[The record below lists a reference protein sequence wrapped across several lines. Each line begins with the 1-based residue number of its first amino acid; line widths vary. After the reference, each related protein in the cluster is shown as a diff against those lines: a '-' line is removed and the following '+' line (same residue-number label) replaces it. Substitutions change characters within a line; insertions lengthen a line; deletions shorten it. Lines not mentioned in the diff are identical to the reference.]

1 MKALVHHNF
10 FMKTAAET
18 ILYFFA
24 FLPSIKKIVIKD
36 DLDLNG
42 IFRLIGGEFSHSD
55 SEILG
60 TTIIVYK

>member
-1 MKALVHHNF
+1 
-10 FMKTAAET
+10 MKTAAET

>member
-1 MKALVHHNF
+1 L
-10 FMKTAAET
+10 
-18 ILYFFA
+18 L
-24 FLPSIKKIVIKD
+24 SIKKIVIKD

-42 IFRLIGGEFSHSD
+42 IFRLIGGEFPHSD